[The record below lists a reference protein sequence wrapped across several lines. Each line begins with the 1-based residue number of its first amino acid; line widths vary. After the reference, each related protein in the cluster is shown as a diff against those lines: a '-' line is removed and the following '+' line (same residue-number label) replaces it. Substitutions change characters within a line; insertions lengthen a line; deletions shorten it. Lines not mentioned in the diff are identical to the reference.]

1 MPGADHR
8 AARLMNLNNVPPP
21 EECFVLLTVR
31 HKKISKKY
39 DMYSGGGGDMDSDIP
54 WQPVSQRTSEGDSI
68 A

>member
-1 MPGADHR
+1 
-8 AARLMNLNNVPPP
+8 MNLNNVPPP